1 MKGVVDVKLPPTAV
15 KVYCYHTPELTPVEP
30 IPACAVAIDVLRATT
45 TIATVLAAGA
55 EAVQAFSDID
65 KLMAASDGWDPSKR
79 LRAGERGGAKVEGC
93 DFGNSPLEYDRD
105 RVLGCRLFLSTT
117 NGTRALHRVEAAP
130 ILLTAALVNRRA
142 VAEFLAQNQPE
153 TVYLVGSG
161 WQGSYSLEDTVCA
174 GAIVASLLES
184 GSVSLAELAGND
196 ETVAALALYE
206 QWRDR
211 LVDLMAIASHGQRL
225 LRLNCN
231 ADLEYCAQEDI
242 LDVLPRQQEPGVL
255 TAHA

>member
-1 MKGVVDVKLPPTAV
+1 M

-93 DFGNSPLEYDRD
+93 DFGNSPLEYHRD

-142 VAEFLAQNQPE
+142 VVEFLAQNQPE

-242 LDVLPRQQEPGVL
+242 LDVLPRQQQPGVL
-255 TAHA
+255 MAQS